1 MGLVGIEPT
10 PQLPAGM
17 DHIVCCHYTTGPGY
31 DSYCILASFEAPPLG
46 LTGLPPL
53 ALRHVGWKTERGRRT
68 RHSG

>member
-31 DSYCILASFEAPPLG
+31 DSYCILASFEAPPPGFDGPSAPSLKARG
-46 LTGLPPL
+46 MEDGEGETD
-53 ALRHVGWKTERGRRT
+53 KT
-68 RHSG
+68 